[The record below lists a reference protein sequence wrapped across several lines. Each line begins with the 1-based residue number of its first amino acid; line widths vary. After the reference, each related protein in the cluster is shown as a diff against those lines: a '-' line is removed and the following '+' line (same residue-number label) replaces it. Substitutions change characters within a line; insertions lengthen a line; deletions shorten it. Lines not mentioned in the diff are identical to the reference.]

1 MFELDATVAAAIFFS
16 SFFLDLIAARYTS
29 DVVSLRA
36 GRAASLSFLWHMLSA
51 IVVIEYAHN
60 AFYIVFVCL
69 GGGLGT
75 YFTIW
80 STRRARSAG
89 ERPDAVIE
97 IAVLAVPQLFAPA
110 LQTSALQTSAL
121 RTSAL
126 PTSVLPNSA
135 TPRSRA
141 ARATGGGAS
150 ARRCATPSGRAR
162 PVSPAV
168 RRQDCVFEGPRAQF

>member
-60 AFYIVFVCL
+60 AYYILFVCL

-89 ERPDAVIE
+89 AREDAIAE
-97 IAVLAVPQLFAPA
+97 IAVPAGPDQFAVA
-110 LQTSALQTSAL
+110 L
-121 RTSAL
+121 
-126 PTSVLPNSA
+126 
-135 TPRSRA
+135 PRSRIG
-141 ARATGGGAS
+141 RSISHGIIL
-150 ARRCATPSGRAR
+150 RRCARPRGRAHAGSTAAR
-162 PVSPAV
+162 HQAG
-168 RRQDCVFEGPRAQF
+168 RAQDCVYEGPRVPL

>member
-36 GRAASLSFLWHMLSA
+36 GRAAALSFLWHMLSA

-89 ERPDAVIE
+89 ERPDAVVE
-97 IAVLAVPQLFAPA
+97 IAVLAVPQLFVP
-110 LQTSALQTSAL
+110 SLQTSAL

-126 PTSVLPNSA
+126 PTRVSPNS

-141 ARATGGGAS
+141 ARTTGGGAR

-162 PVSPAV
+162 AVSPAA